1 MKSTALLSVR
11 NLCVSIS
18 KIPILKNISFDLKE
32 NQILGF
38 VGESGSGKSITAFS
52 IINLLRS
59 KSITKTGTINYNG
72 NFIES
77 LGSNDFEKIR
87 GNEISIIFQEPMSS
101 LNPSMKCGEQILEII
116 LNHNLISLKK
126 GKNKVLELI
135 KKVELIDS
143 EIVYEKYPHQLSGGQ
158 QQRIMI
164 AMAIACD
171 PKVLIADEPTTSLD
185 GIVKKEIIKL
195 LKSIQ
200 KKTKMSIIFISHD
213 LQLVSKIAEKI
224 IVLNKGEIVEFGSS
238 HQIFNNPTKRYTK
251 LLLNARP
258 PKSVRPVR
266 LATNE
271 KNINTSL
278 VSKRERVEAHY
289 NLYQNDPI
297 LKIENLEFSYEN
309 KKVLNNVS
317 FNLFKG
323 ETLGLIGE
331 SGSGKST
338 IAKSILNLNRFE
350 KGQIIYNKKSIK
362 AYNNTE
368 FRRKIQLVFQD
379 PYSSLNPEISIGYSI
394 MEPMLA
400 HKLYKSKKESK
411 EKVISLLKQVNLIE
425 SDFNKFPYQ
434 FSGGQRQR
442 IVIARALSL
451 NPEILICDESV
462 SALDVTI
469 QAQILNLLNHL
480 KEKYSITILFISHD
494 LSVVKYM
501 SDRVIILNNGRVE
514 EVNETDQL
522 FLKPKKD
529 YTKKLLLAND
539 FYNEL

>member
-32 NQILGF
+32 NEILGF

-59 KSITKTGTINYNG
+59 KNITKTGTINYNG
-72 NFIES
+72 SFIES
-77 LGSNDFEKIR
+77 LGSNDLEKIR

-135 KKVELIDS
+135 KKVQLSDS

-158 QQRIMI
+158 QQRVMI
-164 AMAIACD
+164 AMAIACE

-185 GIVKKEIIKL
+185 GIVKKEIINL

-200 KKTKMSIIFISHD
+200 KETKMSIIFISHD

-238 HQIFNNPTKRYTK
+238 YQIFNNPKKLYTK

-258 PKSVRPVR
+258 PKNVRPIR
-266 LATNE
+266 LPTNE

-278 VSKRERVEAHY
+278 ISKKERIEAHD
-289 NLYQNDPI
+289 NLYQYDPI
-297 LKIENLEFSYEN
+297 LKIENLEFSYED
-309 KKVLNNVS
+309 KKVLNNIS

-338 IAKSILNLNRFE
+338 IARSILNLNRFD
-350 KGQIIYNKKSIK
+350 KGQIIYNKKCIK
-362 AYNNTE
+362 TYPNTE

-400 HKLYKSKKESK
+400 HKLYKTKKESK
-411 EKVISLLKQVNLIE
+411 EKVISLLKQVNLTE

-442 IVIARALSL
+442 IVIARALAL

-480 KEKYSITILFISHD
+480 KEKHSITILFISHD

-501 SDRVIILNNGRVE
+501 SDRVIILNHGRVE

-522 FLKPKKD
+522 FLEPNED

-539 FYNEL
+539 F

>member
-18 KIPILKNISFDLKE
+18 KIPILKNISFDLKK

-59 KSITKTGTINYNG
+59 KNITKTGTINYNG
-72 NFIES
+72 DFIES
-77 LGSNDFEKIR
+77 LGSKGFEKIR

-135 KKVELIDS
+135 KKVQLIES
-143 EIVYEKYPHQLSGGQ
+143 EIVYGKYPHQLSGGQ

-185 GIVKKEIIKL
+185 GIVKKEIINL

-200 KKTKMSIIFISHD
+200 KETKMSIIFISHD
-213 LQLVSKIAEKI
+213 LHLVSKIAEKI
-224 IVLNKGEIVEFGSS
+224 IVLNKGEIVELGSS
-238 HQIFNNPTKRYTK
+238 HQIFNNPKKLYTK

-258 PKSVRPVR
+258 PRNVRPAR
-266 LATNE
+266 LPTNE

-278 VSKRERVEAHY
+278 ISKKERVEAHN
-289 NLYQNDPI
+289 NLYQHDPI
-297 LKIENLEFSYEN
+297 LKIENLGFSYED

-338 IAKSILNLNRFE
+338 IAKSILNLNRFD
-350 KGQIIYNKKSIK
+350 KGQIIYNKKCIK
-362 AYNNTE
+362 TYNNTE

-400 HKLYKSKKESK
+400 HKLYKTKKESK

-442 IVIARALSL
+442 IVIARALAL

-462 SALDVTI
+462 SALDVTV
-469 QAQILNLLNHL
+469 QAQILNLLNQL

-501 SDRVIILNNGRVE
+501 SDRIIILNNGKIE

-522 FLKPKKD
+522 FLEPKKD
-529 YTKKLLLAND
+529 YTKNLLLAND
-539 FYNEL
+539 F

>member
-1 MKSTALLSVR
+1 MIPVPLLSVK

-32 NQILGF
+32 NEILGF

-52 IINLLRS
+52 IINLLRL
-59 KSITKTGTINYNG
+59 KNITKTGTINFNG

-77 LGSNDFEKIR
+77 LGSNDLEKIR

-135 KKVELIDS
+135 KKVQLSDS
-143 EIVYEKYPHQLSGGQ
+143 EIAYNKYPHQLSGGQ

-171 PKVLIADEPTTSLD
+171 PKILIADEPTTSLD
-185 GIVKKEIIKL
+185 GIVKKEIINL

-200 KKTKMSIIFISHD
+200 KETKMSIIFISHD
-213 LQLVSKIAEKI
+213 LQLVSKIAKKI

-238 HQIFNNPTKRYTK
+238 NQIFNNPKKLYTK
-251 LLLNARP
+251 LLLNSRP
-258 PKSVRPVR
+258 PKNIRPVR
-266 LATNE
+266 LPTRENPIS
-271 KNINTSL
+271 NSL
-278 VSKRERVEAHY
+278 ISKKERIQKHH
-289 NLYQNDPI
+289 NLYQYDPI
-297 LKIENLEFSYEN
+297 LKIKNLEFSYDN
-309 KKVLNNVS
+309 KKILNNVN

-338 IAKSILNLNRFE
+338 IAKAILNLNSFD
-350 KGQIIYNKKSIK
+350 KGEIIYNEKNIK
-362 AYNNTE
+362 VYNNKE

-379 PYSSLNPEISIGYSI
+379 PFSSLNPEISIGYSI
-394 MEPMLA
+394 MEPMIA
-400 HKLYKSKKESK
+400 HKLYKTKKEST
-411 EKVISLLKQVNLIE
+411 EKVVSLLKQVNLSK
-425 SDFNKFPYQ
+425 SDFNKFPHQ

-442 IVIARALSL
+442 IVIARALAL
-451 NPEILICDESV
+451 NPEVLICDESV
-462 SALDVTI
+462 SALDVSI

-480 KEKYSITILFISHD
+480 KEKHSITVLFISHD

-501 SDRVIILNNGRVE
+501 SDRIVILNKGVIV

-522 FLKPKKD
+522 FSDPNKD

-539 FYNEL
+539 F

>member
-11 NLCVSIS
+11 NLYVSIS
-18 KIPILKNISFDLKE
+18 KIPILKNISFDLKKNE
-32 NQILGF
+32 ILGF

-59 KSITKTGTINYNG
+59 KNITKTGTINYNG
-72 NFIES
+72 DFIES
-77 LGSNDFEKIR
+77 LGSKGFEKIR

-135 KKVELIDS
+135 KKVQLIES
-143 EIVYEKYPHQLSGGQ
+143 EIVYGKYPHQLSGGQ

-185 GIVKKEIIKL
+185 GIVKKEIINL

-200 KKTKMSIIFISHD
+200 KETEMSIIFISHD
-213 LQLVSKIAEKI
+213 LHLVSKIAEKI
-224 IVLNKGEIVEFGSS
+224 IVLNKGEIVELGSS
-238 HQIFNNPTKRYTK
+238 HQIFNNPKKLYTK

-258 PKSVRPVR
+258 PRNVRPAR
-266 LATNE
+266 LPTNE

-278 VSKRERVEAHY
+278 ISKKERVEAHN
-289 NLYQNDPI
+289 NLYQHDPI
-297 LKIENLEFSYEN
+297 LKIGNLGFSYED

-338 IAKSILNLNRFE
+338 IAKSILNLNRFD
-350 KGQIIYNKKSIK
+350 KGQIIYNKKCIK
-362 AYNNTE
+362 TYNNTE

-400 HKLYKSKKESK
+400 HKLYKTKKESK

-442 IVIARALSL
+442 IVIARALAL

-462 SALDVTI
+462 SALDVTV
-469 QAQILNLLNHL
+469 QAQILNLLNQL

-501 SDRVIILNNGRVE
+501 SDRIIILNNGKIE

-522 FLKPKKD
+522 FLEPKKD
-529 YTKKLLLAND
+529 YTKNLLLAND
-539 FYNEL
+539 F

>member
-11 NLCVSIS
+11 NLYVSIS
-18 KIPILKNISFDLKE
+18 KIPILKNISFDLKKNE
-32 NQILGF
+32 ILGF

-59 KSITKTGTINYNG
+59 KNITKTGTINYNG

-77 LGSNDFEKIR
+77 LGSKGFEKIR

-135 KKVELIDS
+135 KKVQLIES
-143 EIVYEKYPHQLSGGQ
+143 EIVYGKYPHQLSGGQ

-185 GIVKKEIIKL
+185 GIVKKEIINL

-200 KKTKMSIIFISHD
+200 KETEMSIIFISHD
-213 LQLVSKIAEKI
+213 LHLVSKIAEKI
-224 IVLNKGEIVEFGSS
+224 IVLNKGEIVELGSS
-238 HQIFNNPTKRYTK
+238 HQIFNNPKKLYTK

-258 PKSVRPVR
+258 PRNVRPAR
-266 LATNE
+266 LPTNE

-278 VSKRERVEAHY
+278 ISKKERVEAHN
-289 NLYQNDPI
+289 NLYQHDPI
-297 LKIENLEFSYEN
+297 LKIENLGFSYED

-338 IAKSILNLNRFE
+338 IAKSILNLNRFD
-350 KGQIIYNKKSIK
+350 KGQIIYNKKCIK
-362 AYNNTE
+362 TYNNTE

-400 HKLYKSKKESK
+400 HKLYKTKKESK

-442 IVIARALSL
+442 IVIARALAL

-462 SALDVTI
+462 SALDVTV
-469 QAQILNLLNHL
+469 QAQILNLLNQL

-501 SDRVIILNNGRVE
+501 SDRIIILNNGKIE

-522 FLKPKKD
+522 FLEPKKD
-529 YTKKLLLAND
+529 YTKNLLLAND
-539 FYNEL
+539 F

>member
-1 MKSTALLSVR
+1 MIPVPLLSVK

-32 NQILGF
+32 NEILGF

-52 IINLLRS
+52 IINLLRL
-59 KSITKTGTINYNG
+59 KNITKTGTINFNG

-77 LGSNDFEKIR
+77 LGSNDLEKIR

-135 KKVELIDS
+135 KKVQLSDS
-143 EIVYEKYPHQLSGGQ
+143 EIAYNKYPHQLSGGQ

-171 PKVLIADEPTTSLD
+171 PKILIADEPTTSLD
-185 GIVKKEIIKL
+185 GIVKKEIINL

-200 KKTKMSIIFISHD
+200 KETKMSIIFISHD

-238 HQIFNNPTKRYTK
+238 YQIFNNPKKRYTK

-258 PKSVRPVR
+258 PKNVRPIR
-266 LATNE
+266 LPTNE
-271 KNINTSL
+271 KNIKTVL
-278 VSKRERVEAHY
+278 ISKKERIEAHD
-289 NLYQNDPI
+289 NLYQHDPI
-297 LKIENLEFSYEN
+297 LKIANLEFSYED
-309 KKVLNNVS
+309 KKVLNNVT

-338 IAKSILNLNRFE
+338 IARSILNLNRFD
-350 KGQIIYNKKSIK
+350 KGQIIYNKKCIK
-362 AYNNTE
+362 TYPNTK

-400 HKLYKSKKESK
+400 HKLYKTKKESK
-411 EKVISLLKQVNLIE
+411 EKVISLLKQVNLTE

-442 IVIARALSL
+442 IVIARALAL

-501 SDRVIILNNGRVE
+501 SDRVIILNHGRVE

-522 FLKPKKD
+522 FLEPNED

-539 FYNEL
+539 F

>member
-18 KIPILKNISFDLKE
+18 KIPILKNISFNLKK

-52 IINLLRS
+52 LINLLRS
-59 KSITKTGTINYNG
+59 KNITKTGTINYNG
-72 NFIES
+72 DFIES
-77 LGSNDFEKIR
+77 LGSKGFEKIR

-135 KKVELIDS
+135 KKVQLIES
-143 EIVYEKYPHQLSGGQ
+143 EIVYGKYPHQLSGGQ

-185 GIVKKEIIKL
+185 GIVKKEIINL

-200 KKTKMSIIFISHD
+200 KETEMSIIFISHD
-213 LQLVSKIAEKI
+213 LHLVSKIAEKI
-224 IVLNKGEIVEFGSS
+224 IVLNKGEIVELGSS
-238 HQIFNNPTKRYTK
+238 HQIFNNPKKLYTK

-258 PKSVRPVR
+258 PRNVRPAR
-266 LATNE
+266 LPTNE

-278 VSKRERVEAHY
+278 ISKKERVEAHN
-289 NLYQNDPI
+289 NLYQHDPI
-297 LKIENLEFSYEN
+297 LKIGNLGFSYED

-338 IAKSILNLNRFE
+338 IAKSILNLNRFD
-350 KGQIIYNKKSIK
+350 KGQIIYNKKCIK
-362 AYNNTE
+362 TYNNTE

-400 HKLYKSKKESK
+400 HKLYKTKKESK

-442 IVIARALSL
+442 IVIARALAL

-469 QAQILNLLNHL
+469 QAQILNLLNQL

-501 SDRVIILNNGRVE
+501 SDRIIILNNGKIE

-522 FLKPKKD
+522 FLEPKKD
-529 YTKKLLLAND
+529 YTKNLLLAND
-539 FYNEL
+539 F

>member
-1 MKSTALLSVR
+1 MIPVPLLSVK

-32 NQILGF
+32 NEILGF

-52 IINLLRS
+52 IINLLRL
-59 KSITKTGTINYNG
+59 KNITKTGTINFNG

-77 LGSNDFEKIR
+77 LGSNDLEKIR

-135 KKVELIDS
+135 KKVQLSDS
-143 EIVYEKYPHQLSGGQ
+143 EIAYNKYPHQLSGGQ

-171 PKVLIADEPTTSLD
+171 PKILIADEPTTSLD
-185 GIVKKEIIKL
+185 GIVKKEIINL

-200 KKTKMSIIFISHD
+200 KETKMSIIFISHD
-213 LQLVSKIAEKI
+213 LQLVSKIAKKI

-238 HQIFNNPTKRYTK
+238 YQIFNNPKKRYTK

-258 PKSVRPVR
+258 PKNVRPIR
-266 LATNE
+266 LPTNE
-271 KNINTSL
+271 KNIKTVL
-278 VSKRERVEAHY
+278 ISKKERIEAHD
-289 NLYQNDPI
+289 NLYQHDPI
-297 LKIENLEFSYEN
+297 LKIENLEFSYED
-309 KKVLNNVS
+309 KKVLNNVT

-338 IAKSILNLNRFE
+338 IARSILNLNRFD
-350 KGQIIYNKKSIK
+350 KGQIIYNKKCIK
-362 AYNNTE
+362 TYPNTK

-400 HKLYKSKKESK
+400 HKLYKTKKESK
-411 EKVISLLKQVNLIE
+411 EKVISLLKQVNLTE

-442 IVIARALSL
+442 IVIARALAL

-514 EVNETDQL
+514 EVNETDRL
-522 FLKPKKD
+522 FLEPNED
-529 YTKKLLLAND
+529 YTKKLLFAND
-539 FYNEL
+539 F

>member
-11 NLCVSIS
+11 NLYVSIS
-18 KIPILKNISFDLKE
+18 KIPILKNISFDLKKNE
-32 NQILGF
+32 ILGF

-59 KSITKTGTINYNG
+59 KNITKTGTINYNG

-77 LGSNDFEKIR
+77 LGSKGFEKIR

-135 KKVELIDS
+135 KKVQLIES
-143 EIVYEKYPHQLSGGQ
+143 EIVYGKYPHQLSGGQ

-185 GIVKKEIIKL
+185 GIVKKEIINL

-200 KKTKMSIIFISHD
+200 KETEMSIIFISHD
-213 LQLVSKIAEKI
+213 LHLVSKIAEKI
-224 IVLNKGEIVEFGSS
+224 IVLNKGEIVELGSS
-238 HQIFNNPTKRYTK
+238 HQIFNNPKKLYTK

-258 PKSVRPVR
+258 PRNVRPAR
-266 LATNE
+266 LPTNE

-278 VSKRERVEAHY
+278 ISKKERVEAHN
-289 NLYQNDPI
+289 NLYQHDPI
-297 LKIENLEFSYEN
+297 LKIGNLGFSYED

-338 IAKSILNLNRFE
+338 IAKSILNLNRFD
-350 KGQIIYNKKSIK
+350 KGQIIYNKKCIK
-362 AYNNTE
+362 TYNNTE

-442 IVIARALSL
+442 IVIARALAL

-469 QAQILNLLNHL
+469 QAQILNLLNQL

-501 SDRVIILNNGRVE
+501 SDRIIILNNGKIE

-522 FLKPKKD
+522 FLEPKKD
-529 YTKKLLLAND
+529 YTKNLLLAND
-539 FYNEL
+539 F

>member
-1 MKSTALLSVR
+1 MIPVPLLSVK

-32 NQILGF
+32 NEILGF

-52 IINLLRS
+52 IINLLRL
-59 KSITKTGTINYNG
+59 KNITKTGTINFNG

-77 LGSNDFEKIR
+77 LGSNDLEKIR

-135 KKVELIDS
+135 KKVQLSDS
-143 EIVYEKYPHQLSGGQ
+143 EIAYNKYPHQLSGGQ

-171 PKVLIADEPTTSLD
+171 PKILIADEPTTSLD
-185 GIVKKEIIKL
+185 GIVKKEIINL

-200 KKTKMSIIFISHD
+200 KETKMSIIFISHD

-238 HQIFNNPTKRYTK
+238 YQIFNNPKKRYTK

-258 PKSVRPVR
+258 PKNVRPIR
-266 LATNE
+266 LPTNE
-271 KNINTSL
+271 KNIKTVL
-278 VSKRERVEAHY
+278 ISKKERIEAHD
-289 NLYQNDPI
+289 NLYQHDPI
-297 LKIENLEFSYEN
+297 LKIGNLEFSYED
-309 KKVLNNVS
+309 KKVLNNVT

-338 IAKSILNLNRFE
+338 IARSILNLNRFD
-350 KGQIIYNKKSIK
+350 KGQIIYNKKCIK
-362 AYNNTE
+362 TYPNTK

-400 HKLYKSKKESK
+400 HKLYKTKKESK
-411 EKVISLLKQVNLIE
+411 EKVISLLKQVNLTE

-442 IVIARALSL
+442 IVIARALAL

-501 SDRVIILNNGRVE
+501 SDRVIILNHGRVE

-522 FLKPKKD
+522 FLEPNED
-529 YTKKLLLAND
+529 YTKKLLFAND
-539 FYNEL
+539 F

>member
-18 KIPILKNISFDLKE
+18 KIPILKNISFNLKK

-59 KSITKTGTINYNG
+59 KNITKTGTINYNG
-72 NFIES
+72 DFIES
-77 LGSNDFEKIR
+77 LGSKGFEKIR

-135 KKVELIDS
+135 KKVQLIES
-143 EIVYEKYPHQLSGGQ
+143 EIVYGKYPHQLSGGQ

-185 GIVKKEIIKL
+185 GIVKKEIINL

-200 KKTKMSIIFISHD
+200 KETEMSIIFISHD
-213 LQLVSKIAEKI
+213 LHLVSKIAEKI
-224 IVLNKGEIVEFGSS
+224 IVLNKGEIVELGSS
-238 HQIFNNPTKRYTK
+238 HQIFNNPKKLYTK

-258 PKSVRPVR
+258 PRNVRPAR
-266 LATNE
+266 LPTNE

-278 VSKRERVEAHY
+278 ISKKERVEAHN
-289 NLYQNDPI
+289 NLYQHDPI
-297 LKIENLEFSYEN
+297 LKIENLGFSYED
-309 KKVLNNVS
+309 KKILNNVS

-338 IAKSILNLNRFE
+338 IAKSILNLNRFD
-350 KGQIIYNKKSIK
+350 KGQIIYNKKCIK
-362 AYNNTE
+362 TYNNTE

-400 HKLYKSKKESK
+400 HKLYKTKKESK

-442 IVIARALSL
+442 IVIARALAL

-462 SALDVTI
+462 SALDVTV
-469 QAQILNLLNHL
+469 QAQILNLLNQL

-501 SDRVIILNNGRVE
+501 SDRIIILNNGKIE

-522 FLKPKKD
+522 FLEPKKD
-529 YTKKLLLAND
+529 YTKNLLLAND
-539 FYNEL
+539 F

>member
-1 MKSTALLSVR
+1 MIPVPLLSVK

-32 NQILGF
+32 NEILGF

-52 IINLLRS
+52 IINLLRL
-59 KSITKTGTINYNG
+59 KNITKTGTINFNG

-77 LGSNDFEKIR
+77 LGSNDLEKIR

-135 KKVELIDS
+135 KKVQLSDS
-143 EIVYEKYPHQLSGGQ
+143 EIAYNKYPHQLSGGQ

-171 PKVLIADEPTTSLD
+171 PKILIADEPTTSLD
-185 GIVKKEIIKL
+185 GIVKKEIINL

-200 KKTKMSIIFISHD
+200 KETKMSIIFISHD

-238 HQIFNNPTKRYTK
+238 YQIFNNPKKRYTK

-258 PKSVRPVR
+258 PKNVRPIR
-266 LATNE
+266 LPTNE
-271 KNINTSL
+271 KNIKTVL
-278 VSKRERVEAHY
+278 ISKKERIEAHD
-289 NLYQNDPI
+289 NLYQHDPI
-297 LKIENLEFSYEN
+297 LKIENLEFSYED
-309 KKVLNNVS
+309 KKVLNNVT

-338 IAKSILNLNRFE
+338 IARSILNLNRFD
-350 KGQIIYNKKSIK
+350 KGQIIYNKKCIK
-362 AYNNTE
+362 TYPNTE

-400 HKLYKSKKESK
+400 HKLYKTKKESK

-442 IVIARALSL
+442 IVIARALAL

-514 EVNETDQL
+514 EVNETDRL
-522 FLKPKKD
+522 FLEPNED
-529 YTKKLLLAND
+529 YTKKLLFAND
-539 FYNEL
+539 F

>member
-11 NLCVSIS
+11 NLYVSIS
-18 KIPILKNISFDLKE
+18 KIPILKNISFDLKKNE
-32 NQILGF
+32 ILGF

-59 KSITKTGTINYNG
+59 KNITKTGTINYNG

-77 LGSNDFEKIR
+77 LGSKGFEKIR

-135 KKVELIDS
+135 KKVQLIES
-143 EIVYEKYPHQLSGGQ
+143 EIVYGKYPHQLSGGQ

-185 GIVKKEIIKL
+185 GIVKKEIINL

-200 KKTKMSIIFISHD
+200 KETKMSIIFISHD
-213 LQLVSKIAEKI
+213 LHLVSKIAEKI
-224 IVLNKGEIVEFGSS
+224 IVLNKGEIVELGSS
-238 HQIFNNPTKRYTK
+238 HQIFNNPKKLYTK

-258 PKSVRPVR
+258 PRNVRPAR
-266 LATNE
+266 LPTNE

-278 VSKRERVEAHY
+278 ISKKERVEAHN
-289 NLYQNDPI
+289 NLYQHDPI
-297 LKIENLEFSYEN
+297 LKIENLGFSYED

-338 IAKSILNLNRFE
+338 IAKSILNLNRFD
-350 KGQIIYNKKSIK
+350 KGQIIYNKKCIK
-362 AYNNTE
+362 TYNNTE

-400 HKLYKSKKESK
+400 HKLYKTKKESK

-442 IVIARALSL
+442 IVIARALAL

-469 QAQILNLLNHL
+469 QAQILNLLNQL

-501 SDRVIILNNGRVE
+501 SDRIIILNNGKIE

-522 FLKPKKD
+522 FLEPKKD
-529 YTKKLLLAND
+529 YTKNLLLAND
-539 FYNEL
+539 F

>member
-1 MKSTALLSVR
+1 LKSTALLSVR

-32 NQILGF
+32 NEILGF

-59 KSITKTGTINYNG
+59 KNITKTGTINYNG
-72 NFIES
+72 SFIES
-77 LGSNDFEKIR
+77 LGANDLEKIR

-135 KKVELIDS
+135 KKVQLSDS

-158 QQRIMI
+158 QQRVMI
-164 AMAIACD
+164 AMAIACE

-185 GIVKKEIIKL
+185 GIVKKEIINL

-200 KKTKMSIIFISHD
+200 KETKMSIIFISHD

-238 HQIFNNPTKRYTK
+238 YQIFNNPKKLYTK

-258 PKSVRPVR
+258 PKNVRPIR
-266 LATNE
+266 LPTNE

-278 VSKRERVEAHY
+278 ISKKERIEAHD
-289 NLYQNDPI
+289 NLYQHDPI
-297 LKIENLEFSYEN
+297 LKIENLEFSYED
-309 KKVLNNVS
+309 KKVLNNIS

-338 IAKSILNLNRFE
+338 IARSILNLNRFD
-350 KGQIIYNKKSIK
+350 KGQIIYNKKCIK
-362 AYNNTE
+362 TYPNTK

-400 HKLYKSKKESK
+400 HKLYKTKKESK
-411 EKVISLLKQVNLIE
+411 EKVISLLKQVNLTE

-442 IVIARALSL
+442 IVIARALAL

-514 EVNETDQL
+514 EVNETDRL
-522 FLKPKKD
+522 FLEPNED
-529 YTKKLLLAND
+529 YTKKLLFAND
-539 FYNEL
+539 F

>member
-1 MKSTALLSVR
+1 MKSTTLLSVR

-18 KIPILKNISFDLKE
+18 KIPILKNISFDLKK

-59 KSITKTGTINYNG
+59 KNITKTGTINYNG

-77 LGSNDFEKIR
+77 LGSKGFEKIR

-135 KKVELIDS
+135 KKVQLIES
-143 EIVYEKYPHQLSGGQ
+143 EIVYGKYPHQLSGGQ

-185 GIVKKEIIKL
+185 GIVKKEIINL

-200 KKTKMSIIFISHD
+200 KETKMSIIFISHD
-213 LQLVSKIAEKI
+213 LHLVSKIAEKI
-224 IVLNKGEIVEFGSS
+224 IVLNKGEIVELGSS
-238 HQIFNNPTKRYTK
+238 HQIFNNPKKLYTK

-258 PKSVRPVR
+258 PRNVRPAR
-266 LATNE
+266 LPTNE

-278 VSKRERVEAHY
+278 ISKKERVEAHN
-289 NLYQNDPI
+289 NLYQHDPI
-297 LKIENLEFSYEN
+297 LKIENLGFSYED

-338 IAKSILNLNRFE
+338 IAKSILNLNRFD
-350 KGQIIYNKKSIK
+350 KGQIIYNKKCIK
-362 AYNNTE
+362 TYNNTE

-400 HKLYKSKKESK
+400 HKLYKTKKESK

-442 IVIARALSL
+442 IVIARALAL

-462 SALDVTI
+462 SALDVTV
-469 QAQILNLLNHL
+469 QAQILNLLNQL

-501 SDRVIILNNGRVE
+501 SDRIIILNNGKIE

-522 FLKPKKD
+522 FLEPKKD
-529 YTKKLLLAND
+529 YTKNLLLAND
-539 FYNEL
+539 F

>member
-1 MKSTALLSVR
+1 LKSTALLSVR

-32 NQILGF
+32 NEILGF

-59 KSITKTGTINYNG
+59 KNITKTGTINYNG
-72 NFIES
+72 SFIES
-77 LGSNDFEKIR
+77 LGSNDLEKIR

-126 GKNKVLELI
+126 GENKVLELI
-135 KKVELIDS
+135 KKVQLSDS

-158 QQRIMI
+158 QQRVMI
-164 AMAIACD
+164 AMAIACE

-185 GIVKKEIIKL
+185 GIVKKEIINL

-200 KKTKMSIIFISHD
+200 KETKMSIIFISHD

-238 HQIFNNPTKRYTK
+238 YQIFNNPKKLYTK

-258 PKSVRPVR
+258 PKNVRPIR
-266 LATNE
+266 LPTNE

-278 VSKRERVEAHY
+278 ISKKERIEAHD
-289 NLYQNDPI
+289 NLYQYDPI
-297 LKIENLEFSYEN
+297 LKIENLEFSYED
-309 KKVLNNVS
+309 KKVLNNIS

-338 IAKSILNLNRFE
+338 IARSILNLNRFD
-350 KGQIIYNKKSIK
+350 KGQIIYNKKCIK
-362 AYNNTE
+362 TYPNTE

-400 HKLYKSKKESK
+400 HKLYKTKKESK

-442 IVIARALSL
+442 IVIARALAL

-480 KEKYSITILFISHD
+480 KEKHSITILFISHD

-501 SDRVIILNNGRVE
+501 SDRVIILNHGRIE

-522 FLKPKKD
+522 FLEPNED

-539 FYNEL
+539 F

>member
-1 MKSTALLSVR
+1 MIPVPLLSVK

-32 NQILGF
+32 NEILGF

-52 IINLLRS
+52 IINLLRL
-59 KSITKTGTINYNG
+59 KNITKTGTINFNG

-77 LGSNDFEKIR
+77 LGSNDLEKIR

-135 KKVELIDS
+135 KKVQLSDS
-143 EIVYEKYPHQLSGGQ
+143 EIAYNKYPHQLSGGQ

-171 PKVLIADEPTTSLD
+171 PKILIADEPTTSLD
-185 GIVKKEIIKL
+185 GIVKKEIINL

-200 KKTKMSIIFISHD
+200 KETKMSIIFISHD

-238 HQIFNNPTKRYTK
+238 YQIFNNPKKLYTK

-258 PKSVRPVR
+258 PKNVRPIR
-266 LATNE
+266 LPTNE
-271 KNINTSL
+271 KNIKTVL
-278 VSKRERVEAHY
+278 ISKKERIEAHD
-289 NLYQNDPI
+289 NLYQHDPI
-297 LKIENLEFSYEN
+297 LKIENLEFSYED
-309 KKVLNNVS
+309 KKVLNNIS

-338 IAKSILNLNRFE
+338 IARSILNLNRFD
-350 KGQIIYNKKSIK
+350 KGQIIYNKKCIK
-362 AYNNTE
+362 TYPNTK

-400 HKLYKSKKESK
+400 HKLYKTKKESK
-411 EKVISLLKQVNLIE
+411 EKVISLLKQVNLTE

-442 IVIARALSL
+442 IVIARALAL

-501 SDRVIILNNGRVE
+501 SDRVIILNHGRIE

-522 FLKPKKD
+522 FLEPNED
-529 YTKKLLLAND
+529 YTKKLLFAND
-539 FYNEL
+539 F

>member
-1 MKSTALLSVR
+1 MIPVPLLSVK

-32 NQILGF
+32 NEILGF

-52 IINLLRS
+52 IINLLRL
-59 KSITKTGTINYNG
+59 KNITKTGTINFNG

-77 LGSNDFEKIR
+77 LGSNDLEKIR

-135 KKVELIDS
+135 KKVQLSDS
-143 EIVYEKYPHQLSGGQ
+143 EIAYNKYPHQLSGGQ

-171 PKVLIADEPTTSLD
+171 PKILIADEPTTSLD
-185 GIVKKEIIKL
+185 GIVKKEIINL

-200 KKTKMSIIFISHD
+200 KETKMSIIFISHD

-238 HQIFNNPTKRYTK
+238 YQIFNNPKKRYTK

-258 PKSVRPVR
+258 PKNVRPIR
-266 LATNE
+266 LPTNE
-271 KNINTSL
+271 KNIKTVL
-278 VSKRERVEAHY
+278 ISKKERIEAHD
-289 NLYQNDPI
+289 NLYQHDPI
-297 LKIENLEFSYEN
+297 LKIANLEFSYED
-309 KKVLNNVS
+309 KKVLNNVT

-338 IAKSILNLNRFE
+338 IARSILNLNRFD
-350 KGQIIYNKKSIK
+350 KGQIIYNKKCIK
-362 AYNNTE
+362 TYPNTK

-400 HKLYKSKKESK
+400 HKLYKTKKESK
-411 EKVISLLKQVNLIE
+411 EKVISLLKQVNLTE

-442 IVIARALSL
+442 IVIARALAL

-501 SDRVIILNNGRVE
+501 SDRVIILNHGRVE

-522 FLKPKKD
+522 FLEPNED
-529 YTKKLLLAND
+529 YTKKLLFAND
-539 FYNEL
+539 F

>member
-1 MKSTALLSVR
+1 MIPVPLLSVK

-32 NQILGF
+32 NEILGF

-52 IINLLRS
+52 IINLLRL
-59 KSITKTGTINYNG
+59 KNITKTGTINFNG

-77 LGSNDFEKIR
+77 LGSNDLEKIR
-87 GNEISIIFQEPMSS
+87 GNKISIIFQEPMSS

-135 KKVELIDS
+135 KKVQLSDS
-143 EIVYEKYPHQLSGGQ
+143 EITYNKYPHQLSGGQ

-171 PKVLIADEPTTSLD
+171 PKILIADEPTTSLD
-185 GIVKKEIIKL
+185 GIVKKEIINL

-200 KKTKMSIIFISHD
+200 KETKMSIIFISHD

-238 HQIFNNPTKRYTK
+238 YQIFNNPKKLYTK

-258 PKSVRPVR
+258 PKNVRPIR
-266 LATNE
+266 LPTNE
-271 KNINTSL
+271 KNIKTVL
-278 VSKRERVEAHY
+278 ISKKERIEAHD
-289 NLYQNDPI
+289 NLYQHDPI
-297 LKIENLEFSYEN
+297 LKIGNLEFSYED
-309 KKVLNNVS
+309 KKVLNNVT

-338 IAKSILNLNRFE
+338 IARSILNLNRFD
-350 KGQIIYNKKSIK
+350 KGQIIYNKKCIK
-362 AYNNTE
+362 TYPNTE

-400 HKLYKSKKESK
+400 HKLYKTKKESK
-411 EKVISLLKQVNLIE
+411 EKVISLLKQVNLTE

-442 IVIARALSL
+442 IVIARALAL

-514 EVNETDQL
+514 EVNETDRL
-522 FLKPKKD
+522 FLEPNED
-529 YTKKLLLAND
+529 YTKKLLFAND
-539 FYNEL
+539 F

>member
-1 MKSTALLSVR
+1 MIPVPLLSVK

-32 NQILGF
+32 NEILGF

-52 IINLLRS
+52 IINLLRL
-59 KSITKTGTINYNG
+59 KNITKTGTINFNG

-77 LGSNDFEKIR
+77 LGSNDLEKIR

-135 KKVELIDS
+135 KKVQLSDS
-143 EIVYEKYPHQLSGGQ
+143 EIAYNKYPHQLSGGQ

-171 PKVLIADEPTTSLD
+171 PKILIADEPTTSLD
-185 GIVKKEIIKL
+185 GIVKKEIINL

-200 KKTKMSIIFISHD
+200 KETKMSIIFISHD

-224 IVLNKGEIVEFGSS
+224 IVLNKGEIVEFGSIY
-238 HQIFNNPTKRYTK
+238 QIFNNPKKRYTK

-258 PKSVRPVR
+258 PKNVRPIR
-266 LATNE
+266 LPTNE
-271 KNINTSL
+271 KNIKTVL
-278 VSKRERVEAHY
+278 ISKKERIEAHD
-289 NLYQNDPI
+289 NLYQHDPI
-297 LKIENLEFSYEN
+297 LKIANLEFSYED
-309 KKVLNNVS
+309 KKVLNNVT

-338 IAKSILNLNRFE
+338 IARSILNLNRFD
-350 KGQIIYNKKSIK
+350 KGQIIYNKKCIK
-362 AYNNTE
+362 TYPNTK

-400 HKLYKSKKESK
+400 HKLYKTKKESK
-411 EKVISLLKQVNLIE
+411 EKVISLLKQVNLTE

-442 IVIARALSL
+442 IVIARALAL

-514 EVNETDQL
+514 EVNETDRL
-522 FLKPKKD
+522 FLEPNED
-529 YTKKLLLAND
+529 YTKKLLFAND
-539 FYNEL
+539 F

>member
-1 MKSTALLSVR
+1 MIPVPLLSVK

-32 NQILGF
+32 NEILGF

-52 IINLLRS
+52 IINLLRL
-59 KSITKTGTINYNG
+59 KNITKTGTINFNG

-77 LGSNDFEKIR
+77 LGSNDLEKIR

-135 KKVELIDS
+135 KKVQLSDS
-143 EIVYEKYPHQLSGGQ
+143 EITYNKYPHQLSGGQ

-171 PKVLIADEPTTSLD
+171 PKILIADEPTTSLD
-185 GIVKKEIIKL
+185 GIVKKEIINL

-200 KKTKMSIIFISHD
+200 KETKMSIIFISHD

-238 HQIFNNPTKRYTK
+238 YQIFNNPKKRYTK

-258 PKSVRPVR
+258 PKNVRPIR
-266 LATNE
+266 LPTNE
-271 KNINTSL
+271 KNIKTVL
-278 VSKRERVEAHY
+278 ISKKERIEAHD
-289 NLYQNDPI
+289 NLYQHDPI
-297 LKIENLEFSYEN
+297 LKIENLEFSYED
-309 KKVLNNVS
+309 KKVLNNVT

-338 IAKSILNLNRFE
+338 IARSILNLNRFD
-350 KGQIIYNKKSIK
+350 KGQIIYNKKCIK
-362 AYNNTE
+362 TYPNTE

-400 HKLYKSKKESK
+400 HKLYKTKKESK
-411 EKVISLLKQVNLIE
+411 EKVISLLKQVNLTE

-442 IVIARALSL
+442 IVIARALAL

-514 EVNETDQL
+514 EVNETDRL
-522 FLKPKKD
+522 FLEPNED
-529 YTKKLLLAND
+529 YTKKLLFAND
-539 FYNEL
+539 F

>member
-1 MKSTALLSVR
+1 MKSTALLSVK
-11 NLCVSIS
+11 NLYVSIS
-18 KIPILKNISFDLKE
+18 KIPILKNISFDLKKNE
-32 NQILGF
+32 ILGF

-59 KSITKTGTINYNG
+59 KNITKTGTINYNG
-72 NFIES
+72 DFIES
-77 LGSNDFEKIR
+77 LGSKGFEKIR

-135 KKVELIDS
+135 KKVQLIES
-143 EIVYEKYPHQLSGGQ
+143 EIVYGKYPHQLSGGQ

-185 GIVKKEIIKL
+185 GIVKKEIINL

-200 KKTKMSIIFISHD
+200 KETEMSIIFISHD
-213 LQLVSKIAEKI
+213 LHLVSKIAEKI
-224 IVLNKGEIVEFGSS
+224 IVLNKGEIVELGSS
-238 HQIFNNPTKRYTK
+238 HQIFNNPKKLYTK

-258 PKSVRPVR
+258 PRNVRPAR
-266 LATNE
+266 LPTNE

-278 VSKRERVEAHY
+278 ISKKERVEAHN
-289 NLYQNDPI
+289 NLYQHDPI
-297 LKIENLEFSYEN
+297 LKIENLGFSYED

-338 IAKSILNLNRFE
+338 IAKSILNLNRFD
-350 KGQIIYNKKSIK
+350 KGQIIYNKKCIK
-362 AYNNTE
+362 TYNNTE

-400 HKLYKSKKESK
+400 HKLYKTKKESK

-442 IVIARALSL
+442 IVIARALAL

-469 QAQILNLLNHL
+469 QAQILNLLNQL

-501 SDRVIILNNGRVE
+501 SDRIIILNNGKIE

-522 FLKPKKD
+522 FLEPKKD
-529 YTKKLLLAND
+529 YTKNLLLAND
-539 FYNEL
+539 F